1 MQPRMGSERIS
12 LTDREVCAKNLSRYC
27 VSVCLKVCLATG
39 LRSPAEAKDF
49 PSSLCA
55 QTGSDAHPSSYP
67 MGTGGPIPGVK
78 CGRGAT
84 LTTHPSLVS
93 TSNISS
99 SYIFSHLGVCVE
111 VARQLYFLLRR
122 KHAKSEFG

>member
-1 MQPRMGSERIS
+1 MDSERIS

-27 VSVCLKVCLATG
+27 TSVCLKVYLATG
-39 LRSPAEAKDF
+39 VRSPAEAKDF
-49 PSSLCA
+49 PSSLCV
-55 QTGSDAHPSSYP
+55 QTGSDAYPSSYP

-84 LTTHPSLVS
+84 LTSVVS
-93 TSNISS
+93 TSKISS
-99 SYIFSHLGVCVE
+99 SYIFSHLGVCVAM
-111 VARQLYFLLRR
+111 ARQLYFLLRR